1 LPVAGPGLA
10 LLAGVAGAAAAVDA
24 EVAGAEVAEGGAVV
38 GVAGAVVGVGGAV
51 VGVAGAVVG
60 VGGVAGRFAVML
72 MLVAGDRWALMLL
85 VWLHPAAHK
94 AAARTAA
101 ASINARHTRHGL
113 MADPCPRRYP
123 PSGERLPTSSQRG
136 RTGPVTTRRR

>member
-38 GVAGAVVGVGGAV
+38 GVAGAVVGV
-51 VGVAGAVVG
+51 AGAVVG

-85 VWLHPAAHK
+85 VWLHPAAQQ
-94 AAARTAA
+94 AAARIAA

-123 PSGERLPTSSQRG
+123 PRGERLPTSSQTRAH
-136 RTGPVTTRRR
+136 RPVTTRRR